1 MEATGGSGGD
11 GNVAGSRRSVMSVR
25 NWLSSRLAAFRERRD
40 REKDLDRELKAH
52 LDLEAEEQQESGLS
66 PEEARYAARR
76 AFGNTTL
83 VQEDVH
89 AIWNLGWLERFHRDV
104 KYAARSLRKNPVF
117 TLVAVLTLAL
127 GIGANTA
134 IFSTIDALMLRPLP
148 FSAADQLV
156 RIYSTKNGIPIRG
169 TSAAGG
175 PSVLDMRDFAQN
187 SHSFQK
193 MVAYDAWRKN
203 VSFGNSAEPEQMRV
217 GLVPAAYFEVLDVQP
232 IMGRLFTEGE
242 NQEGKHYVAAIS
254 ARLWKDR
261 FAGDSAILGRKIR
274 INDELYIIVA
284 VIPDVIPEWMES
296 ARVGPIEVWTP
307 FAPSSALS
315 ESSRGARGASALA
328 RMKPG
333 VSLEQA
339 QADLSAIA
347 ARLAAEY
354 PVDGGIGVAVTRLSY
369 TRVGTLRPMLFLL
382 MGAVSLILLIACVNL
397 ANLLLARNSAR
408 QRELSVRAALGAGR
422 GALIQQLLA
431 ETLLLSL
438 IGGAVGL
445 ALAQIGLVSLTRM
458 HPANLSQLDSMGID
472 WRVLAFTV
480 LVSLATSLL
489 FGVGPALTGTR
500 LNLVDALKQGGR
512 SGSSGRST
520 QRVRNLLVVT
530 EIAMS
535 LMLLVG
541 ATLLV
546 RSIMLLDHQHL
557 GIRQDHLLKGH
568 IYVPGVHYPNPGAIA
583 RFCDEFATRVR
594 ALPGIID
601 ATVTTVYPPNNGWT
615 QMLNIPGHPFTRI
628 QDIPSAQFG
637 VADSHFLR
645 TLGIP
650 LIQGRDFAESDS
662 ATSPPVAL
670 IGEEFK
676 SRYFPTEDPIG
687 RQIHIGPPPF
697 LQIAPG
703 ANISDSADVTIIGVV
718 GDFRNAGLAHPPEP
732 QITVL
737 YSQHPV
743 VNYGFKDIV
752 IRTAS
757 EPRLLVPEI
766 RRQLHELDSDMPFAE
781 VQTMEELVSAQT
793 GGQRFTTILLA
804 SFAAAGLLLAVV
816 GIYGVVSFLVTQR
829 KQELAVRI
837 ALGASRVTVLWLVL
851 KQGLEMATIGA
862 ALGLFGAWATQKLT
876 SGLLFGIS
884 PVDPVTFAGAAV
896 FLLSVAA
903 IASAIPGARVMTID
917 PAQTLRQD

>member
-1 MEATGGSGGD
+1 
-11 GNVAGSRRSVMSVR
+11 
-25 NWLSSRLAAFRERRD
+25 
-40 REKDLDRELKAH
+40 
-52 LDLEAEEQQESGLS
+52 
-66 PEEARYAARR
+66 
-76 AFGNTTL
+76 
-83 VQEDVH
+83 
-89 AIWNLGWLERFHRDV
+89 
-104 KYAARSLRKNPVF
+104 
-117 TLVAVLTLAL
+117 
-127 GIGANTA
+127 
-134 IFSTIDALMLRPLP
+134 
-148 FSAADQLV
+148 
-156 RIYSTKNGIPIRG
+156 
-169 TSAAGG
+169 
-175 PSVLDMRDFAQN
+175 
-187 SHSFQK
+187 
-193 MVAYDAWRKN
+193 
-203 VSFGNSAEPEQMRV
+203 
-217 GLVPAAYFEVLDVQP
+217 
-232 IMGRLFTEGE
+232 MGRLFTEDE

-261 FAGDSAILGRKIR
+261 FAGDGAILGRKIR

-284 VIPDVIPEWMES
+284 VMPDVIPEWMES
-296 ARVGPIEVWTP
+296 ARVGPIDVWTP

-315 ESSRGARGASALA
+315 ENSRGARGDFALA

-333 VSLEQA
+333 VSLAQA
-339 QADLSAIA
+339 QADLAALA

-354 PVDGGIGVAVTRLSY
+354 PVDEGIGVAVKRLSD

-445 ALAQIGLVSLTRM
+445 ALAQIGLVSLAKM
-458 HPANLSQLDSMGID
+458 HPDNLSQLDSMGID

-489 FGVGPALTGTR
+489 FGVGPALTGTH
-500 LNLVDALKQGGR
+500 LNLVDGLKQGGR
-512 SGSSGRST
+512 SGASGRPT

-530 EIAMS
+530 EMAMS

-546 RSIMLLDHQHL
+546 RSIMRLDHQHL

-568 IYVPGVHYPNPGAIA
+568 IYVPGVHYPDPGAIT

-687 RQIHIGPPPF
+687 RQIHIGPPPL

-703 ANISDSADVTIIGVV
+703 ANITDSADVTIIGVV

-752 IRTAS
+752 IRTDS

-766 RRQLHELDSDMPFAE
+766 GRQLHELDPDMPFAE
-781 VQTMEELVSAQT
+781 VQTMEELVLAQT

-851 KQGLEMATIGA
+851 KQGLAMATIGA
-862 ALGLFGAWATQKLT
+862 AIGLFGAWATQKLT

-896 FLLSVAA
+896 FLLTVAA
-903 IASAIPGARVMTID
+903 MASAIPGARVMTID